1 MAASLVYNPGMWIV
15 ILNFC
20 LFLLLI
26 GFFFYGIRKWSSL
39 IADYE
44 DEDKETEEEI
54 IVDARNYRLPLWIL
68 IVGAG
73 LVSFAGDITH
83 WLGY

>member
-1 MAASLVYNPGMWIV
+1 MQAGAGYNLGMWIV

-26 GFFFYGIRKWSSL
+26 GFFFYGIRKWSAL
-39 IADYE
+39 ITDYD
-44 DEDKETEEEI
+44 DEDRETEED
-54 IVDARNYRLPLWIL
+54 IVVDTRNYRLPLWIL

-73 LVSFAGDITH
+73 LVSLVGDIIR

>member
-1 MAASLVYNPGMWIV
+1 MWIV

-26 GFFFYGIRKWSSL
+26 GFFFYGIKQWSGL

-44 DEDKETEEEI
+44 DGDDEEKATATL
-54 IVDARNYRLPLWIL
+54 VDGFHYRLPLWIL
-68 IVGAG
+68 ITGAG
-73 LVSFAGDITH
+73 LLSLASQVIS
-83 WLGY
+83 WLSY